1 MKKMGHSGAPHEA
14 AALLTILLSS
24 AAVATGLHIFVL
36 RAGFAPSG
44 VDGLAT
50 MLTYLS
56 GRWLGRPINMGVFI
70 LLLNLP
76 LLLLAA
82 RTLSRRFLYYTLVY
96 TLGLS
101 LSLFVLGWLG
111 VYQYDCTEGGR
122 DPLIAAIFGG
132 AAQGLTAI
140 PLRLGG
146 SSGGADI
153 IGTVLSV
160 RMPHRRVER
169 LISYVSYLVILLS
182 LPVYRDLSAVCLS
195 AIAVFA
201 CERVSEAI
209 LRPTR
214 GALRFEIVAPS
225 TAAGRI
231 SAFIMERLGHGVT
244 ALSAT
249 GGYSGEGRCVLVSLV
264 GYRRLPELLAFLRG
278 EEDVFFSFCEAAGVY
293 GRFRGRSEV

>member
-1 MKKMGHSGAPHEA
+1 MKKPKHSGGAREA
-14 AALLTILLSS
+14 GALLAVLLSS

-56 GRWLGRPINMGVFI
+56 GRWLGRPLNMGVFV

-76 LLLLAA
+76 LLLLAV
-82 RTLSRRFLYYTLVY
+82 RTLSRRFLTYTLVY

-101 LSLFVLGWLG
+101 LSLFLLDALG
-111 VYQYDCTEGGR
+111 VYQYDCMEGGR

-153 IGTVLSV
+153 IGTVLAV

-169 LISYVSYLVILLS
+169 LISYVSYFVILLS

-195 AIAVFA
+195 AIAVFV

-214 GALRFEIVAPS
+214 GALRFEIMAAPAS
-225 TAAGRI
+225 AGRI
-231 SAFIMERLGHGVT
+231 AAFITEELGHGVT
-244 ALSAT
+244 VLPAT
-249 GGYSGEGRCVLVSLV
+249 GGYSGKGRCVLVSLV

-278 EEDVFFSFCEAAGVY
+278 EEEVFFSFCEAAGVF
-293 GRFRGRSEV
+293 GRFRGRCEE

>member
-1 MKKMGHSGAPHEA
+1 MKHEGQGFPA
-14 AALLTILLSS
+14 RPVGEVTLILLSS
-24 AAVATGLHIFVL
+24 AAVGTGLHIFVL

-56 GRWLGRPINMGVFI
+56 GRWLGRTINMGVFT

-76 LLLLAA
+76 LLLLAL
-82 RTLSRRFLYYTLVY
+82 RTLPRRFLYYTLVY

-101 LSLFVLGWLG
+101 LSLLALEWLG
-111 VYQYDCTEGGR
+111 VYQYDCLEGGR

-153 IGTVLSV
+153 IGTVLAV
-160 RMPHRRVER
+160 RMPHRPVER

-182 LPVYRDLSAVCLS
+182 LPVFRDLSAVCLS
-195 AIAVFA
+195 AIAVFV
-201 CERVSEAI
+201 CERVSAAI

-214 GALRFEIVAPS
+214 GALRFEIVAPPS
-225 TAAGRI
+225 AAGRI
-231 SAFIMERLGHGVT
+231 ADFVMARLGHGVT
-244 ALSAT
+244 VLSAT
-249 GGYSGEGRCVLVSLV
+249 GGYSGEERCVLVSLV
-264 GYRRLPELLAFLRG
+264 GYRRLPELLAFLRR
-278 EEDVFFSFCEAAGVY
+278 EEEVFFSFYEAAGVY
-293 GRFRGRSEV
+293 GRFRGRGEM

>member
-1 MKKMGHSGAPHEA
+1 MKCGGYSARRRAAP
-14 AALLTILLSS
+14 LLLILLSS
-24 AAVATGLHIFVL
+24 AAVGTGLHIFVL

-56 GRWLGRPINMGVFI
+56 GRWLGREVNMGVFV
-70 LLLNLP
+70 LALNLP
-76 LLLLAA
+76 LLLLAV
-82 RTLSRRFLYYTLVY
+82 RTLSPRFVLYTLVY

-101 LSLFVLGWLG
+101 LSLFLLGRLG
-111 VYQYDCTEGGR
+111 VYQYDCTGGGR

-146 SSGGADI
+146 SSGGADV

-160 RMPHRRVER
+160 RMPHRPVER

-195 AIAVFA
+195 AIAVFV
-201 CERVSEAI
+201 CERVSAAI

-214 GALRFEIVAPS
+214 GALRFEIVAPPS
-225 TAAGRI
+225 ASRRI
-231 SAFIMERLGHGVT
+231 ADFVMARLGHGVT
-244 ALSAT
+244 VLPAV
-249 GGYSGEGRCVLVSLV
+249 GGYSGEERCVLVSLV

-278 EEDVFFSFCEAAGVY
+278 EEEVFFSFCEAAGVY
-293 GRFRGRSEV
+293 GRFRGRSVT